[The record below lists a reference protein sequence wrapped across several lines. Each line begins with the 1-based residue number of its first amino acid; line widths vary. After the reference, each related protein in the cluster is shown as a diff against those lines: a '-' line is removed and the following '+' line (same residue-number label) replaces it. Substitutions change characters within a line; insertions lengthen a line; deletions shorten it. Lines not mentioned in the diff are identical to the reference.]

1 MLSHP
6 HPLSEPKLNPLPP
19 HPPQQE
25 SKRIIQIIE
34 LHPHPLLAVVVPHP
48 HPVAVK
54 SLIFASKRFLIMLYH
69 MYYGLF
75 MFQKNY
81 YLKGKIFIWT
91 FTSYYLT
98 IERSGCRAFVR
109 HSYFK
114 K

>member
-54 SLIFASKRFLIMLYH
+54 SLMIKPPKGFCFMVYH
-69 MYYGLF
+69 MCTACMCYYVF
-75 MFQKNY
+75 
-81 YLKGKIFIWT
+81 
-91 FTSYYLT
+91 
-98 IERSGCRAFVR
+98 
-109 HSYFK
+109 FK
-114 K
+114 SWLINIK